1 MSPERN
7 SGWASGIIKRDRNNL
22 DLRSISELSVRWIMI
37 QSMCHETHITEDG
50 GPDCDV
56 SRRHSLLFL
65 KCLSF
70 FPSQTFI
77 DVYLVLGPCTFS
89 FTASAAKLV
98 SALCSRFETFT
109 AETSS
114 PHAAAHTI
122 QGILD
127 LALTTLKAGF
137 TQKVFKN
144 RFEKKISE
152 HCEKFGD
159 CISTVFF

>member
-1 MSPERN
+1 M
-7 SGWASGIIKRDRNNL
+7 KH
-22 DLRSISELSVRWIMI
+22 V
-37 QSMCHETHITEDG
+37 TEDR

-89 FTASAAKLV
+89 FTASAARLV

-109 AETSS
+109 AETSL
-114 PHAAAHTI
+114 PHAAALTI

-127 LALTTLKAGF
+127 LALTTPKAGF

-144 RFEKKISE
+144 RFEKKYLSIVQSLVTAFLLCSFKYNFLEIKIKISM
-152 HCEKFGD
+152 
-159 CISTVFF
+159 SY

>member
-1 MSPERN
+1 M
-7 SGWASGIIKRDRNNL
+7 KH
-22 DLRSISELSVRWIMI
+22 V
-37 QSMCHETHITEDG
+37 TEDG

-89 FTASAAKLV
+89 FTASAARLV

-109 AETSS
+109 VETSL
-114 PHAAAHTI
+114 PHAAALTI

-127 LALTTLKAGF
+127 LALTTPKAGF

-144 RFEKKISE
+144 RFEKKYLSIVQSLVTAFLLCSFKYNFLAIKIKISM
-152 HCEKFGD
+152 
-159 CISTVFF
+159 SY